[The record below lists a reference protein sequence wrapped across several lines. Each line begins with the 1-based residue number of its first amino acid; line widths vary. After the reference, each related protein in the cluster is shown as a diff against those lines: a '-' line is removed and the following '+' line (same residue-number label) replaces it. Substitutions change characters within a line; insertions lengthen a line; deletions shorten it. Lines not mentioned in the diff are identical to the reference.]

1 MYIKFEDLDNYYV
14 EYVPDDCRWGV
25 RYMRTRDCDPE
36 VIKRYEIMASIEYLL
51 LLEIG
56 DKAYILPDSQIF
68 LSSLCKN
75 HYDEIRCANIF
86 LSDVAQKASVPGTN
100 FIDLPQIMV
109 EFSER
114 MEVSIV

>member
-1 MYIKFEDLDNYYV
+1 MYIKFEDLDNYYA
-14 EYVPDDCRWGV
+14 EYVPDDCRWGI

-36 VIKRYEIMASIEYLL
+36 VIKRYEISAAMEYVL

-56 DKAYILPDSQIF
+56 DKAYILPDSLLF
-68 LSSLCKN
+68 FSSLCKN
-75 HYDEIRCANIF
+75 HCDESRCANIF

-100 FIDLPQIMV
+100 FIDLRQIMV

-114 MEVSIV
+114 TE